1 MLANMNRLIHFFKY
15 LKTKNIIN
23 MAIIKTMY
31 ENKCAIIRLSGELDD
46 STLIEICDQIDLAIS
61 YYHLRK
67 IDIHIMSMSSSIESI
82 DYYLAKLNNWSTR
95 AVIGTLATSV
105 ISGFGIDII
114 SSGTTGYRRA
124 FRSTVFKNT
133 AIKCSSIG
141 FKQKNASSTNNL
153 DAYFLNDSEINES
166 RHNDAF
172 LRIDNKASSFDF
184 DRFNGK
190 RIISSTEAVS
200 LKLIDYYQD
209 DFQLPGNF
217 LNQEK
222 I

>member
-1 MLANMNRLIHFFKY
+1 
-15 LKTKNIIN
+15 
-23 MAIIKTMY
+23 MATIKTIY

-46 STLIEICDQIDLAIS
+46 STLIEICDQIDLAIN
-61 YYHLRK
+61 YYHLKR

-82 DYYLAKLNNWSTR
+82 DYYLAKVNNWSTR

-114 SSGTTGYRRA
+114 SSGTRGYRRA

-133 AIKCSSIG
+133 TIKCSSIG
-141 FKQKNASSTNNL
+141 FKQKNAFSTNNL
-153 DAYFLNDSEINES
+153 NASFLNDPEINEV
-166 RHNDAF
+166 RHDAF
-172 LRIDNKASSFDF
+172 MRIDDEASSFNF
-184 DRFNGK
+184 DRFDGK
-190 RIISSTEAVS
+190 GIISSTEAVC

-217 LNQEK
+217 QNQYE